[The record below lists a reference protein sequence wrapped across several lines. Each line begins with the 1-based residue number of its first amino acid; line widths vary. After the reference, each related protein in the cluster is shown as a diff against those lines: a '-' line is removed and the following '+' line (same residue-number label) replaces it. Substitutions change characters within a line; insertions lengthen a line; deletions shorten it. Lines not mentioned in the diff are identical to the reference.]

1 MRFRYGDDSKYNY
14 NLMPVMVNFP
24 VILLF
29 PAWPGPAGD
38 KGVLGSIL
46 DCLVVQSF
54 HLAGDVLDDLGHLHH
69 GLHLLAGVERQQ
81 VEELL
86 QAGLGVLQVRVD
98 RDPDVLREK
107 ILILNRLSLVYTIT
121 VNSVTLWLKL

>member
-1 MRFRYGDDSKYNY
+1 MEEFGRIWARIKDLVVK
-14 NLMPVMVNFP
+14 
-24 VILLF
+24 
-29 PAWPGPAGD
+29 
-38 KGVLGSIL
+38 SIL
-46 DCLVVQSF
+46 SGLSIQSF
-54 HLAGDVLDDLGHLHH
+54 HLPGDVLDHLGHLHH

-107 ILILNRLSLVYTIT
+107 IIILNRLSPVYTIT
-121 VNSVTLWLKL
+121 DNSVTLWLKL